1 MRKFLLTVALLGLA
15 CLYATPSF
23 CADKKAEDPDRI
35 VNTEMKRSQ
44 DKLKRGAINI
54 GTFPLEIVKQ
64 TKSTMDEGGKSIPKR
79 VFLIVPGII
88 KGVGYSA
95 VRLVSGAWDVVTF
108 NNLFYEENE
117 PLLKPT
123 YVWDEPK
130 GK

>member
-1 MRKFLLTVALLGLA
+1 MRKFHLTAAILGL
-15 CLYATPSF
+15 SF
-23 CADKKAEDPDRI
+23 LLAAPGFAAEEETDPDRI
-35 VNTEMKRSQ
+35 VNTEMKRSH

-64 TKSTMDEGGKSIPKR
+64 TRTTIDEGGNNIPKR

-88 KGVGYSA
+88 KGLGYSV
-95 VRLVSGAWDVVTF
+95 VRLASGVWDVATF

-117 PLLKPT
+117 PILKPD
-123 YVWDEPK
+123 YVWDEEQ